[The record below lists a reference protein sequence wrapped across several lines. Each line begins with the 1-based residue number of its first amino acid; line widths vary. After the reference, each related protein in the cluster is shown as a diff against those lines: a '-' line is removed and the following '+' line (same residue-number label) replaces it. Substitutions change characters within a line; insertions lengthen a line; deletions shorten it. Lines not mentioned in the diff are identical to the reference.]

1 VEEADSNDEL
11 VIELEL
17 MVVTGVTTTN
27 GKPDTRVGALKGN
40 GLDTKDSVDDVFTL
54 IVDTLSTVFE
64 RILEE
69 TEGDKGNSSDW
80 WISVD
85 GVWIMVVVVRVELSV
100 LIGEVVVEDS
110 ICNLVLV
117 SVVKYAE
124 CVILGDG
131 YINPVD
137 IVDFCVITKVVS
149 AGLVVLEE
157 AVKPSSSDP
166 S

>member
-1 VEEADSNDEL
+1 MEEADSNDEL

-27 GKPDTRVGALKGN
+27 GKPDTGVGALKGN
-40 GLDTKDSVDDVFTL
+40 KLDTKDNVDDAFTL
-54 IVDTLSTVFE
+54 IVDTLSAVFE
-64 RILEE
+64 YILEE
-69 TEGDKGNSSDW
+69 TEGDKGNLSDW
-80 WISVD
+80 WMSVD
-85 GVWIMVVVVRVELSV
+85 GVWIMVVVVRVELSA
-100 LIGEVVVEDS
+100 LIGEVVEDS
-110 ICNLVLV
+110 VCNLVLV
-117 SVVKYAE
+117 SVIKYVD

-149 AGLVVLEE
+149 AGLVVLEGV
-157 AVKPSSSDP
+157 VKPSSSDP